1 MRRLEQS
8 PELDA
13 VICTSSKAAI
23 AAIVAIEKNGRI
35 LGRDIDVYGKEVIPI
50 LKMFRE
56 NIIVELEDVGRAGR
70 FLARAAMQ
78 QLQDPEMPLMKH
90 LEIPTDEP
98 E

>member
-1 MRRLEQS
+1 MLMAFAYKGS
-8 PELDA
+8 
-13 VICTSSKAAI
+13 VIQKYLR
-23 AAIVAIEKNGRI
+23 G
-35 LGRDIDVYGKEVIPI
+35 
-50 LKMFRE
+50 
-56 NIIVELEDVGRAGR
+56 AGR